1 VPEVRI
7 EATARTE
14 FGKGAARRLR
24 RDAKIP
30 AVVYSHGS
38 DPIHI
43 ALPTHE
49 LSLALKT
56 PNVLLELDLPGG
68 KQLAL
73 PKAIQRDPVR
83 YSIEHVDLVSVKQGE
98 KVTVEVVVQLEGKI
112 APGGL
117 IEHVNDTLAVEAE
130 ATHLPESLSASVEGL
145 QIGDSVHARDV
156 VLPAGTVLIADPD
169 TVVVHVLA
177 PPTVSEEAE
186 TAEGEAPAA
195 VAEAGAPGPA
205 EDAAPSDES

>member
-7 EATARTE
+7 EAITRTE

-30 AVVYSHGS
+30 AVVYSHGG

-43 ALPTHE
+43 ALPHHE

-56 PNVLLELDLPGG
+56 PNVLLELDLPDG

-83 YSIEHVDLVSVKQGE
+83 YSIEHVDLVSVKSGE
-98 KVTVEVVVQLEGKI
+98 KVTVEVPVQLDGKI

-117 IEHVNDTLAVEAE
+117 LEHVNDTLAVEAE
-130 ATHLPESLSASVEGL
+130 ATHLPESLSASIEGL
-145 QIGDSVHARDV
+145 QIGGSVHARDV
-156 VLPAGTVLIADPD
+156 VLPPGTILIADPD

-177 PPTVSEEAE
+177 PPTVSEADLA
-186 TAEGEAPAA
+186 AEGEAAGA
-195 VAEAGAPGPA
+195 VAEAGAPAPA
-205 EDAAPSDES
+205 DDAAPADES